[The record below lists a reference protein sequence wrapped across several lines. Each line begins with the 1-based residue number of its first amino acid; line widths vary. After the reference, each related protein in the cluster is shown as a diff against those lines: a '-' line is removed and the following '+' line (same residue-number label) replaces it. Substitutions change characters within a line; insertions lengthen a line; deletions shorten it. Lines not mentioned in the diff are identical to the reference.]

1 MMMSE
6 QNVQRDELIIV
17 TGPHHEAKHAI
28 GDDGSTARRG
38 IHARTQARSVVES
51 ISGSTRYVLARY
63 HRLLYTENALLSKA
77 RWSRGMILA

>member
-1 MMMSE
+1 MMMMSE

-38 IHARTQARSVVES
+38 IHARTQRGRINIWVDTLCARTLSPFTIHGECPSVEGPLV
-51 ISGSTRYVLARY
+51 
-63 HRLLYTENALLSKA
+63 
-77 RWSRGMILA
+77 